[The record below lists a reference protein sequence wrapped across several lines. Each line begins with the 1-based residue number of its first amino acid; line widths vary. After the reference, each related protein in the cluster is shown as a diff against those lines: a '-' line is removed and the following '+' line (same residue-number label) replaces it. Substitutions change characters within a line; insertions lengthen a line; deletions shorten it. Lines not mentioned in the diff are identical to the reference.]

1 MGVLINTLYSASED
15 CQPGTS
21 SYTSRVNENI
31 ISPGKDDSDATSCS
45 EEIALSMEN
54 SPVEEISSVPSQGK
68 LEPEDESD
76 MLNNQYP
83 TDSNYILS
91 LFDRF
96 NVLLII
102 HIILHI
108 VYIFTFNLEMYNW
121 FERMFW

>member
-1 MGVLINTLYSASED
+1 MGVLINTLYSAGED

-31 ISPGKDDSDATSCS
+31 ISPGKDDSDATSCC

-96 NVLLII
+96 NVYWLFTLF
-102 HIILHI
+102 
-108 VYIFTFNLEMYNW
+108 YI
-121 FERMFW
+121 